1 MKCIKMPK
9 YWDSGQSCSYAREC
23 PKPLRPW
30 YEEKVLTSW
39 FFSLSLSTPHQ
50 LRPTKLMLKNG
61 PTQDLLFQR
70 REDLK
75 QIIGCSGWNG
85 GHWWSYWNW
94 FQYSQKIF
102 YPSWKHDQIFNRV
115 LPSLFVFHY
124 SFFVVYF
131 EKWKIGDVNLSW
143 VMTFP
148 PMSWNVTGFN

>member
-1 MKCIKMPK
+1 MSRAVRMQENV
-9 YWDSGQSCSYAREC
+9 QSPSAHDT
-23 PKPLRPW
+23 K
-30 YEEKVLTSW
+30 KKSW
-39 FFSLSLSTPHQ
+39 HLDFFLSLSTPHQ

-85 GHWWSYWNW
+85 GHWRSYWNW

-143 VMTFP
+143 FMTFP